1 MAEESVRQIGK
12 SPFAEYKGAFGAYEA
27 GKARRYQLL
36 FAVNGGALA
45 IANVAPAAWRN
56 VLLGF
61 LMPYFAVI
69 MVKDIHTFGERF
81 RSYDLGF
88 CRDAGEHLLRHI
100 RFVPLVAWFGLVAT
114 ALMLA
119 FGMVP
124 GTGAVSVR

>member
-1 MAEESVRQIGK
+1 MSK
-12 SPFAEYKGAFGAYEA
+12 SPFAEYKDAFGAYEA

-61 LMPYFAVI
+61 LMSYFTVI

-88 CRDAGEHLLRHI
+88 YGDSGEHLLRHI
-100 RFVPLVAWFGLVAT
+100 RFVLLVAWFGLVAT
-114 ALMLA
+114 ALMSA
-119 FGMVP
+119 FGMIP
-124 GTGAVSVR
+124 GTGAASVR